1 MILDVTYLALSKN
14 LEDGVLDL
22 RGVLVETHVLQHHDT
37 REKKSGWVG
46 KTLAGDVWSGT
57 VDGLE
62 DTALITNV
70 SGWSKTETTDQTG
83 AHVGKNVTVQVW
95 HDEDLVVVWKW
106 VGDHLQAGVVQ
117 KLGVKLNV
125 WVLLAH
131 LAGGVQEKTVGHF
144 HDGGLVD
151 GADLL
156 ATNGLG
162 VLEGES
168 QDTLGSGL
176 GDQLDGLDDSV
187 NDDVLDTRVL
197 SLGVLTD
204 ENNVDIVVWGL
215 VSSDGLAW
223 TKVCE
228 EVEGTAKSKIEGDVT
243 LSDWSSER
251 TLECDIVSLNT
262 VDCCIRDH
270 SLAVLELRSN
280 IDWLPLDWDTSGGV
294 NVLDCF

>member
-1 MILDVTYLALSKN
+1 MVCKQALANIRQRLISQETHLALGKN

-22 RGVLVETHVLQHHDT
+22 CGVLVETHVLQHHDT
-37 REKKSGWVG
+37 GEQESGRVG
-46 KTLAGDVWSGT
+46 EALAGDIWGRT
-57 VDGLE
+57 VDGFE
-62 DTALITNV
+62 DTALITNI
-70 SGWSKTETTDQTG
+70 SGWGKTETTDQTG

-156 ATNGLG
+156 AADSLG
-162 VLEGES
+162 VLEGEA
-168 QDTLGSGL
+168 QDTLGSSL
-176 GDQLDGLDDSV
+176 CDQLDGLHDTVD
-187 NDDVLDTRVL
+187 NDVLDTRVL

-204 ENNVDIVVWGL
+204 ENNVCL
-215 VSSDGLAW
+215 LYTSPSP
-223 TKVCE
+223 
-228 EVEGTAKSKIEGDVT
+228 
-243 LSDWSSER
+243 
-251 TLECDIVSLNT
+251 
-262 VDCCIRDH
+262 RD
-270 SLAVLELRSN
+270 
-280 IDWLPLDWDTSGGV
+280 
-294 NVLDCF
+294 